1 VPSHKTN
8 LETQNE
14 ENKMQLILNILAA
27 LISLAGPFILGAAA
41 LEIGGQDAAITTVI
55 MSLAILPI
63 TAAYLIK

>member
-1 VPSHKTN
+1 
-8 LETQNE
+8 
-14 ENKMQLILNILAA
+14 MQLILNILAA
-27 LISLAGPFILGAAA
+27 LISIAGPFILGAAA